1 MPVGLHCFSS
11 TVTHWE
17 SVFKKF
23 KLESKT
29 NEIFFIHR
37 QDYDLTYIE
46 MAGVVQ
52 DFDLQKHR
60 LLNLDAFYFPNF
72 VTVSLNLQKKCRSLR
87 EEKL

>member
-1 MPVGLHCFSS
+1 
-11 TVTHWE
+11 
-17 SVFKKF
+17 
-23 KLESKT
+23 
-29 NEIFFIHR
+29 
-37 QDYDLTYIE
+37 